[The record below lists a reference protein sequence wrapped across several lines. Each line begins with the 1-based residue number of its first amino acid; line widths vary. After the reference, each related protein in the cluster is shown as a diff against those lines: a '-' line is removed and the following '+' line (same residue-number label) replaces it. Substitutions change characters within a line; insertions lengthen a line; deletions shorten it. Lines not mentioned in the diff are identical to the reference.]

1 MPNILETLQD
11 ESRFDKI
18 QKSINKVNQG
28 VENLSDIAEN
38 LADQTVDAVE
48 SGMRLGYAYAQ
59 VEAERKQSS
68 NSNEYL
74 DAEVE
79 SLLPNTSQVLDQE
92 YLKNTDYWTKD
103 SLKDRF
109 GTCNKAYRYLQE
121 TYNFKFQP
129 SWDKVLEAFNTGGKR
144 ESIPLEK
151 EVETLKQTVNLQQ
164 QQINKL
170 EQQNTL
176 LEAKLNEVLR
186 LLNSANFSNMKH
198 SSL

>member
-18 QKSINKVNQG
+18 KKSINNVNQG

-59 VEAERKQSS
+59 VEAGIKPPTNESVSS
-68 NSNEYL
+68 DEYI

-79 SLLPNTSQVLDQE
+79 TLLPNTSEVLDQE
-92 YLKNTDYWTKD
+92 YLQNADSWTKD
-103 SLKDRF
+103 TLKDRF

-121 TYNFKFQP
+121 TYNFKFKP
-129 SWDKVLEAFNTGGKR
+129 SWDKVLEAFNTGGKK
-144 ESIPLEK
+144 ESITLEQ
-151 EVETLKQTVNLQQ
+151 EVETLKQTVSLQQ
-164 QQINKL
+164 QKINNL
-170 EQQNTL
+170 EKQNTL

-186 LLNSANFSNMKH
+186 LLNSANF
-198 SSL
+198 

>member
-18 QKSINKVNQG
+18 KKSINKVNQG

-59 VEAERKQSS
+59 VEAEEKQSV
-68 NSNEYL
+68 NSDEYI
-74 DAEVE
+74 DVEVA
-79 SLLPNTSQVLDQE
+79 SLSPNTSQVLEQE
-92 YLKNTDYWTKD
+92 YLKNADYWTKD
-103 SLKDRF
+103 SLKARF
-109 GTCNKAYRYLQE
+109 GSCQKAYRYLQE
-121 TYNFKFQP
+121 TYNLKFQP
-129 SWDKVLEAFNTGGKR
+129 SWDKVLEAFNTGGKK
-144 ESIPLEK
+144 ESLTLEQ
-151 EVETLKQTVNLQQ
+151 EVETLKQTVSLQQ
-164 QQINKL
+164 QQLHKL

-186 LLNSANFSNMKH
+186 LLNSAS
-198 SSL
+198 

>member
-18 QKSINKVNQG
+18 NKSINKVNQG

-48 SGMRLGYAYAQ
+48 SGMRFGYAYAQ
-59 VEAERKQSS
+59 VEAGEKQSS
-68 NSNEYL
+68 NSDEYI
-74 DAEVE
+74 DVEVA
-79 SLLPNTSQVLDQE
+79 SLLPNTSEVLDQE
-92 YLKNTDYWTKD
+92 YLKNADFWTKD
-103 SLKDRF
+103 ALKDRF
-109 GTCNKAYRYLQE
+109 RTCNKAYQYLQK
-121 TYNFKFQP
+121 TYGFKFKP

-144 ESIPLEK
+144 ESITLEK
-151 EVETLKQTVNLQQ
+151 EVESLKQTVNLQQ

-186 LLNSANFSNMKH
+186 LVNSANFQNRKE
-198 SSL
+198 

>member
-18 QKSINKVNQG
+18 KKSINKVNQG

-38 LADQTVDAVE
+38 LADQTLDAVE

-59 VEAERKQSS
+59 VEAGEKQSS
-68 NSNEYL
+68 SSDEYI

-79 SLLPNTSQVLDQE
+79 SLLPNTSEVIDQE
-92 YLKNTDYWTKD
+92 YLKNTNCWTKD
-103 SLKDRF
+103 ALKDRF

-121 TYNFKFQP
+121 TYNFKFKP

-144 ESIPLEK
+144 ESITLEQ
-151 EVETLKQTVNLQQ
+151 EVETLKQTVSLQQ
-164 QQINKL
+164 QQINNL
-170 EQQNTL
+170 ERQNTL
-176 LEAKLNEVLR
+176 LEAKLNEVVR
-186 LLNSANFSNMKH
+186 LLNSANFQNRKE
-198 SSL
+198 

>member
-18 QKSINKVNQG
+18 KKSINKVNQG

-59 VEAERKQSS
+59 VEAEEKQSV
-68 NSNEYL
+68 NSDEYI
-74 DAEVE
+74 DVEVA
-79 SLLPNTSQVLDQE
+79 SLSPNTSQVLEQE
-92 YLKNTDYWTKD
+92 YLKNADYWTKD
-103 SLKDRF
+103 SLKARF
-109 GTCNKAYRYLQE
+109 GSCQKAYQYLQK
-121 TYNFKFQP
+121 TYGFKFQP
-129 SWDKVLEAFNTGGKR
+129 SWDKVLEAFNTGGKK
-144 ESIPLEK
+144 ESLTLEQ
-151 EVETLKQTVNLQQ
+151 EVETLKQTVSLQQ
-164 QQINKL
+164 QQLHKL

-186 LLNSANFSNMKH
+186 LLNSAS
-198 SSL
+198 

>member
-18 QKSINKVNQG
+18 KKSINNVNQG

-59 VEAERKQSS
+59 VEAEGKQSS
-68 NSNEYL
+68 NSDKYI
-74 DAEVE
+74 DVEVE
-79 SLLPNTSQVLDQE
+79 SLLSNTSEVLDQE
-92 YLKNTDYWTKD
+92 YLKNADSWTKD
-103 SLKDRF
+103 ALKDRF

-144 ESIPLEK
+144 ESITLEQ
-151 EVETLKQTVNLQQ
+151 EVETLKQTVSLQQ

-186 LLNSANFSNMKH
+186 LLNSANFQK
-198 SSL
+198 

>member
-18 QKSINKVNQG
+18 KKSINKVNQG

-59 VEAERKQSS
+59 VEAEEKQSV
-68 NSNEYL
+68 NSDEYI
-74 DAEVE
+74 DVEVA
-79 SLLPNTSQVLDQE
+79 SLSPNTSQVLEQE
-92 YLKNTDYWTKD
+92 YLKNADYWTKD
-103 SLKDRF
+103 SLKARF
-109 GTCNKAYRYLQE
+109 VTCNKAYRYLQE
-121 TYNFKFQP
+121 TYNLKFQP
-129 SWDKVLEAFNTGGKR
+129 SWDKVLEAFNTGGKK
-144 ESIPLEK
+144 ESLTLEQ
-151 EVETLKQTVNLQQ
+151 EVETLKQTVSLQQ
-164 QQINKL
+164 QQLHKL

-186 LLNSANFSNMKH
+186 LLNSAS
-198 SSL
+198 